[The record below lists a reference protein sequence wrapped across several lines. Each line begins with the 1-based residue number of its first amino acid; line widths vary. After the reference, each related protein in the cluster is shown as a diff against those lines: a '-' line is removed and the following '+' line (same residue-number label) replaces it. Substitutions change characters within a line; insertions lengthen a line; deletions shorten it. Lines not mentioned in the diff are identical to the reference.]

1 LSRGNTKNTKIFLA
15 KGAGAVLYWL
25 QYQGGAQKAAPCT
38 PCCGQGVKPEYWAE
52 KGGCTMERC
61 VIEAAAGRKKAKLVF
76 KNAQVVNVFT
86 KQVEQADVAV
96 EAGVIAGVG
105 QYSGEEEVD
114 CTGLYLCPGF
124 VDAHIHVESTM
135 AVPYEFARAVAMSG
149 TTTVVADPHEIVNV
163 CGAPAVEWLLK
174 ASEALPVDIYW
185 MMPSSVPATPFETNG
200 APFTAQEMA
209 PFAQMGPRVAGLG
222 EVMCYPDVVAGTGEI
237 YGKLA
242 LFAHKHIDGHAP
254 GLSGK
259 ALAAYAAAG
268 IETEHEC
275 TSFAEAK
282 EKLAA
287 GLAILVREGSAAKN
301 LTAIVEGLLKEGLP
315 TDRFLFC
322 TDDKHLDDIA
332 REGHIRWN
340 VHQAVQLG
348 MPVVDAICM
357 ASYNAARV
365 YGLKGVG
372 AIAPGYRAD
381 IVLLDDWK
389 QVHVHAV
396 YKDGVPVEQKIA
408 AARRVPAPAALTHTM
423 HFAPVTPQQLALP
436 VQGKAHVI
444 EMVPYQ
450 IVTRHAVEPV
460 PSENGLFRP
469 NKTYSKL
476 CVIERHGR
484 GGNIAVCPLKGYGI
498 TGGAIATSVA
508 HDSHNIIA
516 AGDNDGDIAL
526 AVNHLQKTGGGY
538 ALAAGGR
545 ILGALALPVG
555 GLMSEAPWEQTRDET
570 NAILKQAAKMGIPYH
585 VDPFI
590 SLSFMALPV
599 IPSLRLTDRGLFDV
613 DTFAFV
619 KE

>member
-1 LSRGNTKNTKIFLA
+1 
-15 KGAGAVLYWL
+15 
-25 QYQGGAQKAAPCT
+25 
-38 PCCGQGVKPEYWAE
+38 
-52 KGGCTMERC
+52 MERC

-570 NAILKQAAKMGIPYH
+570 NTILKQAAKMGIPYH

>member
-1 LSRGNTKNTKIFLA
+1 
-15 KGAGAVLYWL
+15 
-25 QYQGGAQKAAPCT
+25 
-38 PCCGQGVKPEYWAE
+38 
-52 KGGCTMERC
+52 MERC

-163 CGAPAVEWLLK
+163 CGAPALEWLLK

-599 IPSLRLTDRGLFDV
+599 IPSLRLTDCGLFDV

>member
-1 LSRGNTKNTKIFLA
+1 
-15 KGAGAVLYWL
+15 
-25 QYQGGAQKAAPCT
+25 
-38 PCCGQGVKPEYWAE
+38 
-52 KGGCTMERC
+52 MERC

-135 AVPYEFARAVAMSG
+135 AVPYEFARAVATSG

-372 AIAPGYRAD
+372 AIAPGYRAN

-484 GGNIAVCPLKGYGI
+484 SGNIAVCPLKGYGI

>member
-1 LSRGNTKNTKIFLA
+1 
-15 KGAGAVLYWL
+15 
-25 QYQGGAQKAAPCT
+25 
-38 PCCGQGVKPEYWAE
+38 
-52 KGGCTMERC
+52 MERC

-450 IVTRHAVEPV
+450 IVTRHAVGPV

>member
-1 LSRGNTKNTKIFLA
+1 
-15 KGAGAVLYWL
+15 
-25 QYQGGAQKAAPCT
+25 
-38 PCCGQGVKPEYWAE
+38 
-52 KGGCTMERC
+52 MERC

-389 QVHVHAV
+389 QVHLHAV
-396 YKDGVPVEQKIA
+396 YKDGMPVEQKIA

>member
-1 LSRGNTKNTKIFLA
+1 
-15 KGAGAVLYWL
+15 
-25 QYQGGAQKAAPCT
+25 
-38 PCCGQGVKPEYWAE
+38 
-52 KGGCTMERC
+52 MERC

-135 AVPYEFARAVAMSG
+135 AVPYEFARAVATSG

-408 AARRVPAPAALTHTM
+408 AARRVPAPATLTHTM

-599 IPSLRLTDRGLFDV
+599 IPSLRLTDCGLFDV

>member
-1 LSRGNTKNTKIFLA
+1 
-15 KGAGAVLYWL
+15 
-25 QYQGGAQKAAPCT
+25 
-38 PCCGQGVKPEYWAE
+38 
-52 KGGCTMERC
+52 MERC

-476 CVIERHGR
+476 CVIERHSR

>member
-1 LSRGNTKNTKIFLA
+1 
-15 KGAGAVLYWL
+15 
-25 QYQGGAQKAAPCT
+25 
-38 PCCGQGVKPEYWAE
+38 
-52 KGGCTMERC
+52 MERC

-389 QVHVHAV
+389 QVHLHAV

>member
-1 LSRGNTKNTKIFLA
+1 
-15 KGAGAVLYWL
+15 
-25 QYQGGAQKAAPCT
+25 
-38 PCCGQGVKPEYWAE
+38 
-52 KGGCTMERC
+52 MERC

-242 LFAHKHIDGHAP
+242 LFAHMHIDGHAP

>member
-1 LSRGNTKNTKIFLA
+1 
-15 KGAGAVLYWL
+15 
-25 QYQGGAQKAAPCT
+25 
-38 PCCGQGVKPEYWAE
+38 
-52 KGGCTMERC
+52 
-61 VIEAAAGRKKAKLVF
+61 
-76 KNAQVVNVFT
+76 
-86 KQVEQADVAV
+86 
-96 EAGVIAGVG
+96 
-105 QYSGEEEVD
+105 
-114 CTGLYLCPGF
+114 
-124 VDAHIHVESTM
+124 M
-135 AVPYEFARAVAMSG
+135 AVPYEFARAVATSG

>member
-1 LSRGNTKNTKIFLA
+1 
-15 KGAGAVLYWL
+15 
-25 QYQGGAQKAAPCT
+25 
-38 PCCGQGVKPEYWAE
+38 
-52 KGGCTMERC
+52 MERC

>member
-1 LSRGNTKNTKIFLA
+1 
-15 KGAGAVLYWL
+15 
-25 QYQGGAQKAAPCT
+25 
-38 PCCGQGVKPEYWAE
+38 
-52 KGGCTMERC
+52 MERC

-209 PFAQMGPRVAGLG
+209 SFAQMGPRVAGLG

>member
-1 LSRGNTKNTKIFLA
+1 
-15 KGAGAVLYWL
+15 
-25 QYQGGAQKAAPCT
+25 
-38 PCCGQGVKPEYWAE
+38 
-52 KGGCTMERC
+52 MERC

-498 TGGAIATSVA
+498 AGGAIATSVA

>member
-1 LSRGNTKNTKIFLA
+1 
-15 KGAGAVLYWL
+15 
-25 QYQGGAQKAAPCT
+25 
-38 PCCGQGVKPEYWAE
+38 
-52 KGGCTMERC
+52 MERC

-372 AIAPGYRAD
+372 AIAPGCRAD

-423 HFAPVTPQQLALP
+423 HFAPVTPQQLSLP

-599 IPSLRLTDRGLFDV
+599 IPSLRLTDCGLFDV

>member
-1 LSRGNTKNTKIFLA
+1 
-15 KGAGAVLYWL
+15 
-25 QYQGGAQKAAPCT
+25 
-38 PCCGQGVKPEYWAE
+38 
-52 KGGCTMERC
+52 MERC

-135 AVPYEFARAVAMSG
+135 AVPYEFARAVATSG

-476 CVIERHGR
+476 CVVERHGR

-599 IPSLRLTDRGLFDV
+599 IPSLRLTDCGLFDV

>member
-1 LSRGNTKNTKIFLA
+1 
-15 KGAGAVLYWL
+15 
-25 QYQGGAQKAAPCT
+25 
-38 PCCGQGVKPEYWAE
+38 
-52 KGGCTMERC
+52 MERC

-114 CTGLYLCPGF
+114 CTGLDLCPGF

-599 IPSLRLTDRGLFDV
+599 IPSLRLTDCGLFDV

>member
-1 LSRGNTKNTKIFLA
+1 
-15 KGAGAVLYWL
+15 
-25 QYQGGAQKAAPCT
+25 
-38 PCCGQGVKPEYWAE
+38 
-52 KGGCTMERC
+52 MERC

-275 TSFAEAK
+275 TSFAEAA
-282 EKLAA
+282 EKLRA

>member
-1 LSRGNTKNTKIFLA
+1 
-15 KGAGAVLYWL
+15 
-25 QYQGGAQKAAPCT
+25 
-38 PCCGQGVKPEYWAE
+38 
-52 KGGCTMERC
+52 MERC

-237 YGKLA
+237 YGKMA

>member
-1 LSRGNTKNTKIFLA
+1 
-15 KGAGAVLYWL
+15 
-25 QYQGGAQKAAPCT
+25 
-38 PCCGQGVKPEYWAE
+38 
-52 KGGCTMERC
+52 MERC

-436 VQGKAHVI
+436 VQGKAHAI

>member
-1 LSRGNTKNTKIFLA
+1 
-15 KGAGAVLYWL
+15 
-25 QYQGGAQKAAPCT
+25 
-38 PCCGQGVKPEYWAE
+38 
-52 KGGCTMERC
+52 MERC

-135 AVPYEFARAVAMSG
+135 AVPYEFARAVAPSG

-476 CVIERHGR
+476 CVVERHGR

-613 DTFAFV
+613 DTFSFV

>member
-1 LSRGNTKNTKIFLA
+1 M
-15 KGAGAVLYWL
+15 
-25 QYQGGAQKAAPCT
+25 

>member
-1 LSRGNTKNTKIFLA
+1 
-15 KGAGAVLYWL
+15 
-25 QYQGGAQKAAPCT
+25 
-38 PCCGQGVKPEYWAE
+38 
-52 KGGCTMERC
+52 MERC
-61 VIEAAAGRKKAKLVF
+61 VIEAAAGRKKAKLVL

-135 AVPYEFARAVAMSG
+135 AVPYEFARAVATSG

-476 CVIERHGR
+476 CVVERHGR

>member
-1 LSRGNTKNTKIFLA
+1 
-15 KGAGAVLYWL
+15 
-25 QYQGGAQKAAPCT
+25 
-38 PCCGQGVKPEYWAE
+38 
-52 KGGCTMERC
+52 MERC

-209 PFAQMGPRVAGLG
+209 PCAQMGPRVAGLG

>member
-1 LSRGNTKNTKIFLA
+1 
-15 KGAGAVLYWL
+15 
-25 QYQGGAQKAAPCT
+25 
-38 PCCGQGVKPEYWAE
+38 
-52 KGGCTMERC
+52 MERC

-135 AVPYEFARAVAMSG
+135 AVPYEFARAVATSG

-365 YGLKGVG
+365 YGGKGVG

>member
-1 LSRGNTKNTKIFLA
+1 
-15 KGAGAVLYWL
+15 
-25 QYQGGAQKAAPCT
+25 
-38 PCCGQGVKPEYWAE
+38 
-52 KGGCTMERC
+52 MERC

-389 QVHVHAV
+389 QVYVHAV

-408 AARRVPAPAALTHTM
+408 AGRRVPAPAALTHTM
-423 HFAPVTPQQLALP
+423 HFAPVSPQQLALP

>member
-1 LSRGNTKNTKIFLA
+1 
-15 KGAGAVLYWL
+15 
-25 QYQGGAQKAAPCT
+25 
-38 PCCGQGVKPEYWAE
+38 
-52 KGGCTMERC
+52 MERC
-61 VIEAAAGRKKAKLVF
+61 VIEAAAGRKKAKLVL

-498 TGGAIATSVA
+498 AGGAIATSVA

>member
-1 LSRGNTKNTKIFLA
+1 
-15 KGAGAVLYWL
+15 
-25 QYQGGAQKAAPCT
+25 
-38 PCCGQGVKPEYWAE
+38 
-52 KGGCTMERC
+52 MERC
-61 VIEAAAGRKKAKLVF
+61 VIEAAAGRKKAKLVL

-498 TGGAIATSVA
+498 AGGAIATSVA

-599 IPSLRLTDRGLFDV
+599 IPSLRLTDCGLFDV

>member
-1 LSRGNTKNTKIFLA
+1 M
-15 KGAGAVLYWL
+15 
-25 QYQGGAQKAAPCT
+25 
-38 PCCGQGVKPEYWAE
+38 E
-52 KGGCTMERC
+52 KC
-61 VIEAAAGRKKAKLVF
+61 VIDAAAGRKKAALVF
-76 KNAQVVNVFT
+76 KNATVVNVFT
-86 KQVEQADVAV
+86 KQLVKADVAV

-105 QYSGEEEVD
+105 QYNGETEVD
-114 CTGLYLCPGF
+114 CTDKILCPGF

-135 AVPYEFARAVAMSG
+135 AAPYQFARAVAPSG

-163 CGAPAVEWLLK
+163 CGAEAVEWLLQ
-174 ASEALPVDIYW
+174 ASEDLPVDIYW
-185 MMPSSVPATPFETNG
+185 MIPSSVPATPFETNG
-200 APFTAQEMA
+200 APFSAREMA
-209 PFAQMGPRVAGLG
+209 PFAKMGSRVAGLG

-237 YGKLA
+237 YDKLA
-242 LFAHKHIDGHAP
+242 LFRHKHIDGHAP

-259 ALAAYAAAG
+259 ELAAYAAAG

-301 LTAIVEGLLKEGLP
+301 LTAIVEGLLKENVP

-348 MPVVDAICM
+348 MSAVDAICM
-357 ASYNAARV
+357 ASFYAARV

-372 AIAPGYRAD
+372 AIAPGYKAD
-381 IVLLDDWK
+381 IAILDDLK
-389 QVHVHAV
+389 EINVHAV
-396 YKDGVPVEQKIA
+396 YKDGVPIEQRIA
-408 AARRVPAPAALTHTM
+408 AAKFVPAPDALVHTM
-423 HFAPVTPQQLALP
+423 HFTPVLPAQLALP

-450 IVTRHAVEPV
+450 IVTKHALEQV
-460 PSENGLFRP
+460 PCENGLFRP
-469 NKTYSKL
+469 NSTYSKL
-476 CVIERHGR
+476 CVVERHGKN
-484 GGNIAVCPLKGYGI
+484 GNIAVCPLKGYGI

-516 AGDNDGDIAL
+516 AGDNDEDIAL
-526 AVNHLQKTGGGY
+526 AVNHLQQTGGGY
-538 ALAAGGR
+538 ALAAGGK
-545 ILGALALPVG
+545 ILGELALPVG
-555 GLMSEAPWEQTRDET
+555 GLMSERPWEEIRDAT
-570 NAILKQAAKMGIPYH
+570 NSILKKAAQMGIPYH

-599 IPSLRLTDRGLFDV
+599 IPSLRLTDKGLFDV
-613 DTFAFV
+613 DRFDFV
-619 KE
+619 Q

>member
-1 LSRGNTKNTKIFLA
+1 
-15 KGAGAVLYWL
+15 
-25 QYQGGAQKAAPCT
+25 
-38 PCCGQGVKPEYWAE
+38 
-52 KGGCTMERC
+52 MERC

-538 ALAAGGR
+538 AQAAGGR

>member
-1 LSRGNTKNTKIFLA
+1 
-15 KGAGAVLYWL
+15 
-25 QYQGGAQKAAPCT
+25 
-38 PCCGQGVKPEYWAE
+38 
-52 KGGCTMERC
+52 MERC

-135 AVPYEFARAVAMSG
+135 AVPYEFARAVATSG

-599 IPSLRLTDRGLFDV
+599 IPSRRLTDRGLFDV

>member
-1 LSRGNTKNTKIFLA
+1 
-15 KGAGAVLYWL
+15 
-25 QYQGGAQKAAPCT
+25 
-38 PCCGQGVKPEYWAE
+38 
-52 KGGCTMERC
+52 MERG
-61 VIEAAAGRKKAKLVF
+61 VIEAAAGRKKAKRVF
-76 KNAQVVNVFT
+76 KNALVVNVFT

-599 IPSLRLTDRGLFDV
+599 IPSLRLTDCGLFDV

>member
-1 LSRGNTKNTKIFLA
+1 
-15 KGAGAVLYWL
+15 
-25 QYQGGAQKAAPCT
+25 
-38 PCCGQGVKPEYWAE
+38 
-52 KGGCTMERC
+52 MERC

-185 MMPSSVPATPFETNG
+185 LMPSSVPATPFETNG

>member
-1 LSRGNTKNTKIFLA
+1 
-15 KGAGAVLYWL
+15 
-25 QYQGGAQKAAPCT
+25 
-38 PCCGQGVKPEYWAE
+38 
-52 KGGCTMERC
+52 MERC

-135 AVPYEFARAVAMSG
+135 AVPYEFARAVATSG

-237 YGKLA
+237 YSKLA

>member
-1 LSRGNTKNTKIFLA
+1 
-15 KGAGAVLYWL
+15 
-25 QYQGGAQKAAPCT
+25 
-38 PCCGQGVKPEYWAE
+38 
-52 KGGCTMERC
+52 MERC

-135 AVPYEFARAVAMSG
+135 AVPYEFARAVATSG

-222 EVMCYPDVVAGTGEI
+222 VVMCYPDVVAGTGEI

-301 LTAIVEGLLKEGLP
+301 LTAIVEGLP

-476 CVIERHGR
+476 CVVERHGR

-613 DTFAFV
+613 DTFSFV

>member
-1 LSRGNTKNTKIFLA
+1 
-15 KGAGAVLYWL
+15 
-25 QYQGGAQKAAPCT
+25 
-38 PCCGQGVKPEYWAE
+38 
-52 KGGCTMERC
+52 MERC

-135 AVPYEFARAVAMSG
+135 AVPYEFARAVATSG

-613 DTFAFV
+613 DTFSFV

>member
-1 LSRGNTKNTKIFLA
+1 
-15 KGAGAVLYWL
+15 
-25 QYQGGAQKAAPCT
+25 
-38 PCCGQGVKPEYWAE
+38 
-52 KGGCTMERC
+52 MERC

-135 AVPYEFARAVAMSG
+135 AVPYEFARAVATSG

-599 IPSLRLTDRGLFDV
+599 IPSLRLTDCGLFDV

>member
-1 LSRGNTKNTKIFLA
+1 
-15 KGAGAVLYWL
+15 
-25 QYQGGAQKAAPCT
+25 
-38 PCCGQGVKPEYWAE
+38 
-52 KGGCTMERC
+52 MERC

-498 TGGAIATSVA
+498 AGGAIATSVA

-613 DTFAFV
+613 DTFSFV

>member
-1 LSRGNTKNTKIFLA
+1 
-15 KGAGAVLYWL
+15 
-25 QYQGGAQKAAPCT
+25 
-38 PCCGQGVKPEYWAE
+38 
-52 KGGCTMERC
+52 MERC

-423 HFAPVTPQQLALP
+423 HFDSVTPQQLALP